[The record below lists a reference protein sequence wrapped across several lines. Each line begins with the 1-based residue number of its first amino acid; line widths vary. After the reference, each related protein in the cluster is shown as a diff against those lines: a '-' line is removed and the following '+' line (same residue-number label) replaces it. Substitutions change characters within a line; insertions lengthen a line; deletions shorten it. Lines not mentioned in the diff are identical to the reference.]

1 MCSASWRDV
10 FHTFKKCNRARIDG
24 KVLEAHLEGV
34 VKVLPPGCPKVLEA
48 AASYRPLEH
57 IPQDCQF
64 RLKVA
69 VEEVQE
75 EVRMV
80 LSVFHHLTT
89 QQVRLTV
96 NMEDRC
102 QSSFKAIL

>member
-75 EVRMV
+75 EVRMGP
-80 LSVFHHLTT
+80 
-89 QQVRLTV
+89 
-96 NMEDRC
+96 
-102 QSSFKAIL
+102 